1 MNRYPLWKY
10 LIIALAL
17 IVSAIYTVPNFYG

>member
-10 LIIALAL
+10 LVIAVAL
-17 IVSAIYTVPNFYG
+17 ILSAIYT

>member
-10 LIIALAL
+10 LIIAVAL
-17 IVSAIYTVPNFYG
+17 IVCTLYTPAQFLR